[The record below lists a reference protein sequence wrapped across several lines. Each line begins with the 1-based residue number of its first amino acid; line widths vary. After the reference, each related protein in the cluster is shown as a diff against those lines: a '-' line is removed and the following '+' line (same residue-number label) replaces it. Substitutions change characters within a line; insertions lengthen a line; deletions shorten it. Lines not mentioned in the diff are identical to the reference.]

1 MIGFELMQRI
11 RGELDRWEQP
21 IRWMYLDSEGLV
33 TVGCGTML
41 PNAAAAKRVSFVHG
55 TSLQV
60 ATPAEV
66 EAAWNSLHS
75 GAAAQKAAAS
85 SKKFNAKHYADKT
98 DLRITDASTQALRD
112 DHIKADYVELKK
124 IYLQFDSF
132 PDDAKVALFDMIYNV
147 GPGRNKTRH
156 HRASGLRNFVAM
168 NAAINA
174 GKWSL
179 AADRCTRHGI
189 PAQRNRRTAELF
201 RNSAPPQ
208 AKPAVSLRVV
218 A

>member
-1 MIGFELMQRI
+1 MIEFALMQRI
-11 RGELDRWEQP
+11 RDDLDVWERSVRW
-21 IRWMYLDSEGLV
+21 IYLDSQGFV

-41 PNAAAAKRVSFVHG
+41 PDAAAAKGVSFVHNR
-55 TSLQV
+55 TWQA
-60 ATPAEV
+60 ATPAEI
-66 EAAWNSLHS
+66 EAAWSSLHS
-75 GAAAQKAAAS
+75 GAAAQKAAAP
-85 SKKFNAKHYADKT
+85 SKKFSWKHYEDKT
-98 DLRITDASTQALRD
+98 DLRITDATAQALLD
-112 DHIKADYVELKK
+112 DHIEADYVELKK
-124 IYLQFDSF
+124 IYLKFDSF

-147 GPGRNKTRH
+147 GPGRNKTRQ
-156 HRASGLRNFVAM
+156 HRASGLRAYNSM

-189 PAQRNRRTAELF
+189 PPERNRNTANLF
-201 RNSAPPQ
+201 RKCAPPQ